1 MLGKNEGAQHFAA
14 LCILTADFLELL
26 NSKSSWE
33 LMHQSKQGLNIE
45 CWNVG
50 FKMYMNCIECAI
62 RMMFYITCKSNY
74 MSWRHLGN
82 LYWIKCQPK
91 DRQVGKGDPY
101 VVAVDWCFPWLS
113 SSFFF
118 KKSLSILSFL
128 LLYLQMLSFILH
140 AKAQE
145 FCLLIRQNSCALA
158 WHRSSVLSE
167 DMSLQRK
174 KKWYAQLKDIHIA
187 EPPCRSV

>member
-1 MLGKNEGAQHFAA
+1 MLGKNEGAQHFAV

-45 CWNVG
+45 CWNLG

-62 RMMFYITCKSNY
+62 RMMFYIKCKSNY

-113 SSFFF
+113 SSFFLRNPF
-118 KKSLSILSFL
+118 QYYHFSSYI
-128 LLYLQMLSFILH
+128 
-140 AKAQE
+140 
-145 FCLLIRQNSCALA
+145 CRC
-158 WHRSSVLSE
+158 SVLSFVLWHGTGVLSYQKTWAFKE
-167 DMSLQRK
+167 KKNDM
-174 KKWYAQLKDIHIA
+174 
-187 EPPCRSV
+187 PN